1 MTIPSHSDS
10 QILVAVYP
18 NGLLLTL
25 HGESYFKQMTYTQML
40 NMAQELVH
48 RSVVE
53 LKRCGKEEDRYQED

>member
-1 MTIPSHSDS
+1 
-10 QILVAVYP
+10 
-18 NGLLLTL
+18 
-25 HGESYFKQMTYTQML
+25 MTYTQML